1 MCVDDI
7 EKSLSCN
14 MDKMST
20 GNWHV
25 NVVKKYKKIWEK
37 NWLGEI
43 HLAMSV
49 KMLMLIKIN
58 DRFDLINNFAGS

>member
-1 MCVDDI
+1 
-7 EKSLSCN
+7 
-14 MDKMST
+14 MST

-49 KMLMLIKIN
+49 KLLMLIKVN